1 MPKRQPTEQFSYR
14 VRKSVDCIVTVEA
27 TSQSEA
33 DEKVKDAGAW
43 VDEMDVECTDWELR
57 GRA

>member
-1 MPKRQPTEQFSYR
+1 MPKRQPLEQFSYR

-27 TSQSEA
+27 TSQEEA
-33 DEKVKDAGAW
+33 NEKAKDASNW
-43 VDEMDVECTDWELR
+43 VDEMDVECCDWELR